1 MIRNLFIATLLA
13 LGAVSCS
20 DIKESDR
27 FITIEGVTAERVV
40 LLEDFTGQNCVNCP
54 AAHQEIDAL
63 VKQYGDALVPVAIHA
78 GSFGIPSTNRR
89 PGLMQPEGQ
98 TYNDRYGIDEY
109 PKGVINGRSGA
120 LNPGE
125 WSDFLREELQVP
137 AELDIDLSA
146 TISADEPGKIAVEC
160 ILRPDANMQGTL
172 QLWVLEDGIVARQL
186 DKDGN
191 LIPDY
196 VHNHVYRAAVNGVD
210 GENVTLQ
217 ANTHKTLAYT
227 VGIRNTDK
235 EAWAPENLSI
245 VAFLRQADGGVAQA
259 AKCHVVTGD
268 VEEE

>member
-98 TYNDRYGIDEY
+98 TYNDRYGT
-109 PKGVINGRSGA
+109 RHR
-120 LNPGE
+120 
-125 WSDFLREELQVP
+125 F
-137 AELDIDLSA
+137 
-146 TISADEPGKIAVEC
+146 
-160 ILRPDANMQGTL
+160 
-172 QLWVLEDGIVARQL
+172 
-186 DKDGN
+186 
-191 LIPDY
+191 
-196 VHNHVYRAAVNGVD
+196 
-210 GENVTLQ
+210 
-217 ANTHKTLAYT
+217 
-227 VGIRNTDK
+227 VGHH
-235 EAWAPENLSI
+235 
-245 VAFLRQADGGVAQA
+245 Q
-259 AKCHVVTGD
+259 C
-268 VEEE
+268 

>member
-1 MIRNLFIATLLA
+1 M
-13 LGAVSCS
+13 
-20 DIKESDR
+20 
-27 FITIEGVTAERVV
+27 ER
-40 LLEDFTGQNCVNCP
+40 LP
-54 AAHQEIDAL
+54 
-63 VKQYGDALVPVAIHA
+63 
-78 GSFGIPSTNRR
+78 
-89 PGLMQPEGQ
+89 
-98 TYNDRYGIDEY
+98 
-109 PKGVINGRSGA
+109 
-120 LNPGE
+120 
-125 WSDFLREELQVP
+125 REELQVP

-235 EAWAPENLSI
+235 EAWVPENLSI